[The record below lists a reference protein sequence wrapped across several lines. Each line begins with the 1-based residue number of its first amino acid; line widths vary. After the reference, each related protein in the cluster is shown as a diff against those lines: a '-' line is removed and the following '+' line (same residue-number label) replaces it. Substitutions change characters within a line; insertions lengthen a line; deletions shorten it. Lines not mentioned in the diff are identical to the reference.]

1 MQRSEVRKNLNSRLE
16 RAESRGQRS
25 EVTQACGAK
34 RSLKHTGARPVDG
47 AGRGGGEGTEGGGQG
62 FFLEPE
68 TWNLK
73 PK

>member
-1 MQRSEVRKNLNSRLE
+1 MKVKGLRLKVEGSGTRKRE
-16 RAESRGQRS
+16 RRGGVGAER
-25 EVTQACGAK
+25 AK